1 MAYKIERLEKI
12 IEREIGSILLNSKDQ
27 RLRFVTITKVHLTGD
42 ASIATVFYTVLG
54 NAEQIESTSK
64 NLENAKGFIRSSL
77 GKNLEIR
84 KVPELIFKYD
94 ESLEYGKK
102 IDDILKGLNL

>member
-1 MAYKIERLEKI
+1 MPYKIERLERT
-12 IEREIGSILLNSKDQ
+12 IEKEIGTILLNSKDS
-27 RLRFVTITKVHLTGD
+27 RLRFVTVTKVHLTGD

-54 NAEQIESTSK
+54 NPDQIESTK
-64 NLENAKGFIRSSL
+64 NNLENAKGFIRSSL
-77 GKNLEIR
+77 GKGLKIR

-94 ESLEYGKK
+94 ESMEYGKR

>member
-1 MAYKIERLEKI
+1 MIV
-12 IEREIGSILLNSKDQ
+12 G
-27 RLRFVTITKVHLTGD
+27 T
-42 ASIATVFYTVLG
+42 
-54 NAEQIESTSK
+54 IESTKK

-77 GKNLEIR
+77 GKGLEIR

-94 ESLEYGKK
+94 ESMEYGKK